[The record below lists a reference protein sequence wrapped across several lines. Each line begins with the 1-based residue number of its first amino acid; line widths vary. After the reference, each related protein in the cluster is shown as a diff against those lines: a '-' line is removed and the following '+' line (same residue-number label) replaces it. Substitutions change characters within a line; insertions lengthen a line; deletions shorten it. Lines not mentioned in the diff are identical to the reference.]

1 MLLFSMF
8 YSESFLTDILSSPI
22 SMGSVFVLPI
32 VGKHATLGAT
42 SMLLEVCPS
51 TSEKVD
57 EVWFD
62 QQGLSGPSL
71 LVASALHL
79 FSPNHQV
86 GKLWLT
92 GYS

>member
-1 MLLFSMF
+1 
-8 YSESFLTDILSSPI
+8 
-22 SMGSVFVLPI
+22 
-32 VGKHATLGAT
+32 
-42 SMLLEVCPS
+42 MLLEVCPS

-62 QQGLSGPSL
+62 QQGCQDSL
-71 LVASALHL
+71 CLLPVPFTCS
-79 FSPNHQV
+79 SPNHQV

>member
-8 YSESFLTDILSSPI
+8 YSESFLTDIISTPI
-22 SMGSVFVLPI
+22 SMGSMFVLPI
-32 VGKHATLGAT
+32 VGKHTTLGGT

-51 TSEKVD
+51 TSIKVD

-62 QQGLSGPSL
+62 QQGLPGQSL

-79 FSPNHQV
+79 F
-86 GKLWLT
+86 
-92 GYS
+92 

>member
-1 MLLFSMF
+1 
-8 YSESFLTDILSSPI
+8 
-22 SMGSVFVLPI
+22 
-32 VGKHATLGAT
+32 
-42 SMLLEVCPS
+42 MLLEVCPS